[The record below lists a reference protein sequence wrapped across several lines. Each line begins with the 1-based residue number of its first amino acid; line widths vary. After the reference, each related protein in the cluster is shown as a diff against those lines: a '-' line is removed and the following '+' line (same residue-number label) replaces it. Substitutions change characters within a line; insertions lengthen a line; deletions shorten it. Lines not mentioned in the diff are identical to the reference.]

1 MKQPPQLPS
10 KKTTAGPIIRSF
22 TDRHSATGNAK
33 IIYIGLGLL
42 GCFALLIVIAV
53 GLSGRS
59 TDRDNPQGAQANSK
73 SDSNTNEPVDGQS
86 GSTPD
91 QMLSQITQLLDNAQ
105 SASDLKKAR
114 TLAQQVSE
122 VSTSPKQRERA
133 DNFLSEIDERQTFV
147 NRRLATIVYQAE
159 QQLEVGNIGQC
170 DELIKQAESFK
181 LAANRNLIDQVKYK
195 RKLFKGI
202 AKRSPGQTQS
212 GEVLEWVDV
221 VEIAKPSVVEIHTND
236 GLGTG
241 FFISKNQIVTNH
253 HVVTDDNDVL
263 STDKIYVKQFQQE
276 RKSSE
281 GRVFLDKSRDIA
293 ILTLDNITANKGSL
307 SFSAETPRQAE
318 EVGALGHPKGLGYS
332 FTIGRVSAI
341 RPSIFEGDEGKWIQH
356 DAAISPGNS
365 GGPLLNQRG
374 EVVGMNTFIYFGGGE
389 VKGSNLNFAISSEDI
404 LEMLKQANRR
414 PGIRIGSSW

>member
-10 KKTTAGPIIRSF
+10 KKTTAGPIIRSS

-33 IIYIGLGLL
+33 IIYLGLGLF

-53 GLSGRS
+53 GVSVRS
-59 TDRDNPQGAQANSK
+59 TNRNNSQSAQANSK
-73 SDSNTNEPVDGQS
+73 SDSNTNEPVDSQS
-86 GSTPD
+86 GNTSD
-91 QMLSQITQLLDNAQ
+91 QMLSQITQLLGDAQ
-105 SASDLKKAR
+105 SASDLNEAKS
-114 TLAQQVSE
+114 LAQQALEKATQPS
-122 VSTSPKQRERA
+122 QRILA
-133 DNFLSEIDERQTFV
+133 GNFLSEIDERQAFV

-170 DELIKQAESFK
+170 DVLIKQAESIK

-202 AKRSPGQTQS
+202 PKRSPGKTQS
-212 GEVLEWVDV
+212 GELLEWVDV
-221 VEIAKPSVVEIHTND
+221 VDIAKPSVVEIHTNES
-236 GLGTG
+236 LGTG

-253 HVVTDDNDVL
+253 HVVTDDKGVL

-276 RKSSE
+276 SKSSE
-281 GRVFLDKSRDIA
+281 GRVFLDESRDIA
-293 ILTLDNITANKGSL
+293 ILTLDNITANEGSL
-307 SFSAETPRQAE
+307 SFSAEIPRQAE
-318 EVGALGHPKGLGYS
+318 EVGALGHPKGLDYS
-332 FTIGRVSAI
+332 FSIGRVSAI
-341 RPSIFEGDEGKWIQH
+341 RPSMFEGDKGKWIQH
-356 DAAISPGNS
+356 DAALSPGNS

-374 EVVGMNTFIYFGGGE
+374 EVVGMNTFIYFGDGE